1 MIKKV
6 GRITEKS
13 PHKGK
18 GNGKMEIREMIAEI
32 KEKLDARG
40 GLKAVIFVGCGGS
53 QAAIYPG
60 KYLLESEAKN
70 ISVKIYNSNEFCYV
84 TPKCVDER
92 CIVICCSLKATAET
106 VKAVEKANALGAI
119 TIAMTG
125 SMSTGMAKVGQ
136 YVVTYSNG
144 DEQIYSQSNQ
154 SMSLRI
160 GFELLHQFEA
170 YPLYDAAMAAFGEI
184 DGIIAESKE
193 SMLPAA
199 KKFAEDFKGDTLF
212 QVLGAGPLYGTAYS
226 LANCHLMEMD
236 WKNAIM
242 IHSGEYFHGPFEMT
256 TKDQA
261 MILLMSTGRS
271 RFLAERVLKF
281 LNSYAGHVL
290 VIDAKD
296 TGIEKRIDPR
306 IAEFFNSV
314 VMIPLERFFVY
325 QLAQLTGHSFD
336 DRHYMWKVEY

>member
-1 MIKKV
+1 MLIAYDFSYRWFEKERWEKV
-6 GRITEKS
+6 CPNVDFTFLSCSDLEDEKVEALARS
-13 PHKGK
+13 LLEAGC
-18 GNGKMEIREMIAEI
+18 GAVIA
-32 KEKLDARG
+32 ARG
-40 GLKAVIFVGCGGS
+40 GKDVVFMDSEETIRYQPKLVQAV
-53 QAAIYPG
+53 
-60 KYLLESEAKN
+60 
-70 ISVKIYNSNEFCYV
+70 
-84 TPKCVDER
+84 
-92 CIVICCSLKATAET
+92 
-106 VKAVEKANALGAI
+106 
-119 TIAMTG
+119 
-125 SMSTGMAKVGQ
+125 
-136 YVVTYSNG
+136 
-144 DEQIYSQSNQ
+144 
-154 SMSLRI
+154 
-160 GFELLHQFEA
+160 
-170 YPLYDAAMAAFGEI
+170 
-184 DGIIAESKE
+184 
-193 SMLPAA
+193 
-199 KKFAEDFKGDTLF
+199 DT
-212 QVLGAGPLYGTAYS
+212 LGAGPLYGTAYS

-271 RFLAERVLKF
+271 RFLDERVLKF

>member
-1 MIKKV
+1 MI
-6 GRITEKS
+6 E
-13 PHKGK
+13 
-18 GNGKMEIREMIAEI
+18 EI
-32 KEKLDARG
+32 KSKLDARG

-70 ISVKIYNSNEFCYV
+70 ISTKIYNSNEFCYV

-106 VKAVEKANALGAI
+106 VKAVEKANSLGAI

-125 SMSTGMAKVGQ
+125 STSTGMAKVGQ

-154 SMSLRI
+154 SMALRI
-160 GFELLHQFEA
+160 GFEILHQFED
-170 YPLYDAAMAAFGEI
+170 YPLYDAAMAAYDEI
-184 DGIIAESKE
+184 DGIIARSKE

-199 KKFAEDFKGDTLF
+199 KAFAESFKDDELF

-226 LANCHLMEMD
+226 MANCHLMEMD
-236 WKNAIM
+236 WHNAIM

-256 TKDQA
+256 SKNQA
-261 MILLMSTGRS
+261 MVLLMSTGRS
-271 RFLAERVLKF
+271 RFLDERVLTF
-281 LNSYAGHVL
+281 LKKYSEHYI

-296 TGIEKRIDPR
+296 TGIEEKIDPR
-306 IAEFFNSV
+306 VAEFFNSV
-314 VMIPLERFFVY
+314 VMIPLERFFVF
-325 QLAQLTGHSFD
+325 QMAQLTGHSFD
-336 DRHYMWKVEY
+336 VRHYMWKVEY

>member
-1 MIKKV
+1 M
-6 GRITEKS
+6 
-13 PHKGK
+13 
-18 GNGKMEIREMIAEI
+18 
-32 KEKLDARG
+32 
-40 GLKAVIFVGCGGS
+40 
-53 QAAIYPG
+53 
-60 KYLLESEAKN
+60 
-70 ISVKIYNSNEFCYV
+70 

-271 RFLAERVLKF
+271 RFLDERVLKF